1 MKMDYLYYITSQKT
15 KDSHKLVALGRVAA
29 APWGY
34 SADLGTACL
43 GLSRLRACSV
53 DRINS
58 IELVK

>member
-34 SADLGTACL
+34 SADLGMVCHD
-43 GLSRLRACSV
+43 LSSL
-53 DRINS
+53 I
-58 IELVK
+58 